1 MPGGGE
7 KPVDVPGE
15 GHAGRRERRGHQRV
29 KGSMV
34 PEAEFASYYGRPIL
48 KKPTWKNPDVPLYL
62 WVGGIAGTSAVAAA
76 LGDVTGRPML
86 RRGGRLVATGGAMAG
101 TVALIHDLGRP
112 TRFLNMLRVIK
123 PTSPLSI
130 GSWTLPPFAGLAAA
144 SAASELTGIAPRLG
158 RLAGFGA
165 AFLGPP
171 LASYTGVLL
180 ADTAVPAWHEA
191 GNELPLLFAASGA
204 AAGAGAQLVVTGL
217 TGSERRERMPM
228 VRLAV
233 AGAAAEIAV
242 GELLERRLERLPG
255 DIAGAYRTGKAGRWN
270 RAARILTAAGGLGVL
285 LAGPSGP
292 RGRIAVVA
300 SGAALAAG
308 SLATRFGAFEAGMAS
323 AVDPQHVVVPQRA
336 RLAAQDGPSRAEGS
350 WLAGA
355 TSPVPHN

>member
-7 KPVDVPGE
+7 DPADVSGD
-15 GHAGRRERRGHQRV
+15 GHAGRRERRGHRRV

-34 PEAEFASYYGRPIL
+34 PEAEFGSYYGRPIL

-101 TVALIHDLGRP
+101 TVALVHDLGRP

-130 GSWTLPPFAGLAAA
+130 GSWILSPFAGLAAA

-165 AFLGPP
+165 AFFGPP

-180 ADTAVPAWHEA
+180 GNTAVPAWHEA

-204 AAGAGAQLVVTGL
+204 AAGAGAQLMITGL
-217 TGSERRERMPM
+217 TGADRRERMPM

-242 GELLERRLERLPG
+242 GEVLERRLELLPG
-255 DIAGAYRTGKAGRWN
+255 GIAEAYRTGKAGRWN
-270 RAARILTAAGGLGVL
+270 RAARILTAAGGLGAL
-285 LAGPSGP
+285 LAGPAAR

-323 AVDPQHVVVPQRA
+323 AADPQHVVVPQRA
-336 RLAAQDGPSRAEGS
+336 RLAEQNRPSRAEGS
-350 WLAGA
+350 WLADA

>member
-1 MPGGGE
+1 MPGGGDN
-7 KPVDVPGE
+7 PVDVLGD

-62 WVGGIAGTSAVAAA
+62 WGGGMAGTSAVAAA

-86 RRGGRLVATGGAMAG
+86 RRGGRLVAIGGAVAG

-112 TRFLNMLRVIK
+112 TRFVNMLRVIK

-130 GSWTLPPFAGLAAA
+130 GSWILSPFAGLAAA

-165 AFLGPP
+165 ALLGPP

-191 GNELPLLFAASGA
+191 RNELPLLFAASGA

-217 TGSERRERMPM
+217 TRAERRERMPM

-242 GELLERRLERLPG
+242 GEVLERRLERLPG

-270 RAARILTAAGGLGVL
+270 RAARILTAAGGLGAL
-285 LAGPSGP
+285 LAGPADR

-300 SGAALAAG
+300 SGVALAAG
-308 SLATRFGAFEAGMAS
+308 SMATRFGAFEAGVAS
-323 AVDPQHVVVPQRA
+323 AADPQHVVVPQRA
-336 RLAAQDGPSRAEGS
+336 RLTAQDGPSRSEGS
-350 WLAGA
+350 WLADA